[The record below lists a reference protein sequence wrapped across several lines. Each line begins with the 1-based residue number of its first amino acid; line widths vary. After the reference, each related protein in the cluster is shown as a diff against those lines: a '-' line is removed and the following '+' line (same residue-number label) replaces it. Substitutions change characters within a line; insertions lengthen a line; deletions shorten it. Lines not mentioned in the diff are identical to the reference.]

1 MPDDRDER
9 LAQLLDEATRQPPDW
24 MALRKKAPDLIEEL
38 QQLLAVGQV
47 MSGLASV
54 TATNDG
60 GRETRPIP
68 SLEGLPRSFG
78 AYDLVQE
85 LGRGGMGIVYR
96 AWDRALKRFVA
107 LKTILRGPH
116 ASEKDQTRFRV
127 EAQAAGVLTHPNIV
141 PIYQVGEQEGQA
153 YFCMKLVEG
162 KTLASAIAGK
172 PLPPRQAAQI
182 LETVAR
188 AVHHAHQK
196 GILHRDLKPSNVLLD
211 DNGDPLVADFGLAK
225 IVEGDASLTAAGAI
239 LGTPSYMA
247 PEQADPHAQ
256 LAPTCDIYG
265 IGAILYEALTGRPPF
280 VAASPV
286 DTLLLVR
293 TEEPVRPKLLNP
305 NIDTDLELICR
316 KCLEK
321 RPEHRYGSAEE
332 LANDLKAYLHGE
344 PVTARTSSLVYLVTR
359 FFRDTHHAPVLENW
373 GLLWMWHS
381 LQVLVL
387 CGVTSAMYAS
397 GVHDHLPFLMLWSIG
412 LIVWGVFFWNLR
424 RLGGPV
430 TFVERQIGHAWAA
443 GVVASIG
450 IFFIEV
456 LLHLEVLVLSPVLAV
471 AAGMIFLVKAGTLS
485 GWFYIAAAACFLT
498 AIPMA
503 WVGPPISPLMFGAVS
518 AVFFFIPGLKYYRQR
533 LRQPSQP

>member
-1 MPDDRDER
+1 MDDRDER

-54 TATNDG
+54 TQTNGG

-68 SLEGLPRSFG
+68 SPEALPRPFG

-96 AWDRALKRFVA
+96 AWDRSLKRFVA
-107 LKTILRGPH
+107 LKTILRGSE

-153 YFCMKLVEG
+153 YFCMKLIEG
-162 KTLASAIAGK
+162 RTLASAIAGK
-172 PLPPRQAAQI
+172 PLPSRQAAQI

-211 DNGDPLVADFGLAK
+211 ENGEPLVADFGLAK
-225 IVEGDASLTAAGAI
+225 LVEGDASLTAAGAI

-247 PEQADPHAQ
+247 PEQADPHAR
-256 LAPTCDIYG
+256 LGPTCDVYSL
-265 IGAILYEALTGRPPF
+265 GAILYEALTGRPPF
-280 VAASPV
+280 VASSPV

-332 LANDLKAYLHGE
+332 LADDLKAYVHGD
-344 PVTARTSSLVYLVTR
+344 PVSARTSSLVYLVTR

-381 LQVLVL
+381 LQVIVL
-387 CGVTSAMYAS
+387 CGTTSAMYAA
-397 GVHDHLPFLMLWSIG
+397 GVHSHLPFLMLWSIG

-456 LLHLEVLVLSPVLAV
+456 LLHLDVLILSPVLAV

-503 WVGPPISPLMFGAVS
+503 LVGPPISPLMFGAVS
-518 AVFFFIPGLKYYRQR
+518 AIFFFIPGLKYYRQR
-533 LRQPSQP
+533 LRQPLPR